1 MGGIKTAQSYELNED
16 VIQWL
21 KEMADQYDLPDSGK
35 ALRIVL
41 DYVRE
46 EADLNEVFEEM
57 RCNHCV

>member
-21 KEMADQYDLPDSGK
+21 KEMTDKYDLPDSDK

-46 EADLNEVFEEM
+46 EADLDEVFEEM
-57 RCNHCV
+57 RCTHCI

>member
-21 KEMADQYDLPDSGK
+21 KEMTDKYDLPDSDK
-35 ALRIVL
+35 ALRVVL

-46 EADLNEVFEEM
+46 EANLDEVFEEM

>member
-21 KEMADQYDLPDSGK
+21 KEMTDQYDLPDSGK

-46 EADLNEVFEEM
+46 EADLDEVFEEM

>member
-21 KEMADQYDLPDSGK
+21 NEMADQYDLPDSGK
-35 ALRIVL
+35 ALRVVL

-46 EADLNEVFEEM
+46 EADLDEVFEEM
-57 RCNHCV
+57 RCNHCF